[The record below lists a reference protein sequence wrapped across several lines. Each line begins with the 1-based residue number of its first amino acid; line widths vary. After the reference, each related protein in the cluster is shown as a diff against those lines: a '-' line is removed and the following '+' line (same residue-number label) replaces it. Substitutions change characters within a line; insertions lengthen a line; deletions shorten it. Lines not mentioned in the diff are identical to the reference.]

1 MNKTRIEP
9 ECQDRQKPIYT
20 HLEPIVSALLA
31 SGNELAR
38 SERWGSNKEGFVCY
52 LTKPLDLALIRER
65 FALPDSVVL
74 SEKNDLIACE
84 LTWATIYGSQ
94 TKKGVW

>member
-1 MNKTRIEP
+1 MSKIRIEP
-9 ECQDRQKPIYT
+9 ECQDRQQPIYT
-20 HLEPIVSALLA
+20 HLEPIVSALLS

-52 LTKPLDLALIRER
+52 LTKPLDLALVRER
-65 FALPDSVVL
+65 FDLPDSIVL
-74 SEKNDLIACE
+74 SEQNDLIGCK

-94 TKKGVW
+94 AKWGVR